1 MDNLF
6 VIFTVFL
13 NIMIMGEV
21 MNKIWGYIISV
32 SIIFSL
38 LTGNASNINNS
49 IYTCLNSATEY
60 IISIIFLMAFWSGIN
75 NIILN
80 TKIKEYLKRILK
92 PMYKIIYGKSFKEDV
107 VDSMCINT
115 FGNLF
120 GIGNVSTVSGINVIE
135 KLEKEMLSNQR
146 RYKEDELSDDIIIF
160 VLLNT
165 VSIQILPITVINIRY
180 TLGSENVSKVIIYVW
195 IVSICSFCFLL
206 LITKIYLRIRRY
218 GSFRKN
224 D

>member
-1 MDNLF
+1 
-6 VIFTVFL
+6 
-13 NIMIMGEV
+13 MGEV
-21 MNKIWGYIISV
+21 MNKIWGYIISI

-38 LTGNASNINNS
+38 LTGNVSNINNS
-49 IYTCLNSATEY
+49 IFTCLNSATEY

-80 TKIKEYLKRILK
+80 TKIKEYLKKILK
-92 PMYKIIYGKSFKEDV
+92 PMYKFIYGKSFEEDV
-107 VDSMCINT
+107 INSMCINT

-120 GIGNVSTVSGINVIE
+120 GLGNVATVSGIDVME
-135 KLEKEMLSNQR
+135 KLEKEMVSNQKG
-146 RYKEDELSDDIIIF
+146 YKEDELSDDIILF

-165 VSIQILPITVINIRY
+165 ASIQILPITVINIRY
-180 TLGSENVSKVIIYVW
+180 SLDSENVSNVIIYVW

-206 LITKIYLRIRRY
+206 LITKIYLRVRKY

-224 D
+224 N